1 MPLSFFSP
9 RLVRFPSLL
18 LLPHDKFNTFPP
30 RSHEGFMSAKPAVRI
45 ATFSLV
51 TLALSAALLAQNTPR
66 ESLLILSKQ
75 DHTVAIVDPT
85 TLKVVA
91 KIPVGN
97 DPHEVIPS
105 SDGNTAYVSNYG
117 GGTYNT
123 LTVVDVALQTPLA
136 TIDLGALRGPHG
148 LDFAG
153 GKVWFTAE
161 SAQAIASYDPA
172 TQKIDWILGTGQNR
186 THMIYVSPDA
196 KRIVTTNV
204 NSGTVSIIEKSA
216 MRAPSGPPANSQQ
229 GTAPGAPPPGPIP
242 GSQREDWNQTI
253 ITVGAGSEGFDVS
266 PDAREIWTANAHDG
280 SISIIDFAQKKLLQ
294 TLSANVGSANR
305 LKFTPDGK
313 QVFISTL
320 SGPDVIVFDA
330 ITRKEIKRIPVGHG
344 AAGIQMQPDNSRAF
358 VACTPDNYV
367 VAIDLKS
374 LQVTAHIDAGPEP
387 DGMAWAG
394 RR

>member
-1 MPLSFFSP
+1 
-9 RLVRFPSLL
+9 
-18 LLPHDKFNTFPP
+18 
-30 RSHEGFMSAKPAVRI
+30 MSAKPAVRI
-45 ATFSLV
+45 ATFSLL

-97 DPHEVIPS
+97 DPHEVIASP
-105 SDGNTAYVSNYG
+105 DGNTAYVSNYG
-117 GGTYNT
+117 GGAYNT
-123 LTVVDVALQTPLA
+123 LTVVDVVLQTPLA
-136 TIDLGALRGPHG
+136 TIDLGGLRGPHG

-161 SAQAIASYDPA
+161 AAQAIASYDPA

-204 NSGTVSIIEKSA
+204 NSGTVSIIEKSQ
-216 MRAPSGPPANSQQ
+216 MRGPSGPPANSQQ
-229 GTAPGAPPPGPIP
+229 GTAPGAPPPGPPP

-253 ITVGAGSEGFDVS
+253 IKVGAGSEGFDVS
-266 PDAREIWTANAHDG
+266 PDRKEIWTANAHDG
-280 SISIIDFAQKKLLQ
+280 TISIIDFAQKKLLQ
-294 TLSANVGSANR
+294 TLSANVRGANR

-313 QVFISTL
+313 QVFVSTL
-320 SGPDVIVFDA
+320 SGPDVAVFDA
-330 ITRKEIKRIPVGHG
+330 ATRKEIKRIPVGHG

-374 LQVTAHIDAGPEP
+374 FQVTAHIDAGPAP

-394 RR
+394 QH